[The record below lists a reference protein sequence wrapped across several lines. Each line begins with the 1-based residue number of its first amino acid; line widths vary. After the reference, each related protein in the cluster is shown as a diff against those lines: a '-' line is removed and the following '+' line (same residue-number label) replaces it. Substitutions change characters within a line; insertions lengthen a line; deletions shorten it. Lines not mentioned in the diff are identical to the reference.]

1 MKRSLSKLTG
11 SDDCSHGVFFLLR
24 CVSEFLSSC
33 RFCHSINKYICD
45 EPKISGCMIPV
56 YGVKVRSQFRKSLS
70 VLCKNWVRRW
80 SRDPWWKK
88 CLKASFFL
96 VVKAWIYWF
105 LGLVLGFTLCQALF
119 YAFCVCYSQRKL
131 IIMVLS
137 TDYGLARLLTRQVS
151 GWFPHWLHFSFLE
164 WRLEW
169 HLCQRE
175 VGRIEWVKIRKLF
188 SRVPG
193 R

>member
-1 MKRSLSKLTG
+1 MIVAMGYFFCWGVSQSSFQVAGSVTASTNISVMSLKFQA
-11 SDDCSHGVFFLLR
+11 VW
-24 CVSEFLSSC
+24 FLSMGSK
-33 RFCHSINKYICD
+33 SEAN
-45 EPKISGCMIPV
+45 SGNH
-56 YGVKVRSQFRKSLS
+56 YQYYVRTGWEGEAGIHDGKS
-70 VLCKNWVRRW
+70 
-80 SRDPWWKK
+80 
-88 CLKASFFL
+88 LKASFFL

-105 LGLVLGFTLCQALF
+105 LGLMLGFTLCQALF

-137 TDYGLARLLTRQVS
+137 TDFGLARLLTRQVS